1 MSDTTFTLPAI
12 SAVEA
17 LGLARSGAANLVDF
31 RKPAAVAKDGRRAK
45 GALIR
50 DPFTF
55 GHDDPLMAEEHP
67 LIAFCVH
74 GHEVSQFA
82 SALLMVHGRDARYV
96 IGGFEALVAAGIETE
111 AAQ

>member
-1 MSDTTFTLPAI
+1 MSDTPFLLPSV
-12 SAVEA
+12 SAAEA
-17 LGLARSGAANLVDF
+17 LALAQSGEAILIDL
-31 RKPAAVAKDGRRAK
+31 RKPPAVARDGRRAK

-55 GHDDPLMAEEHP
+55 GHDDPLMADERP

-82 SALLMVHGRDARYV
+82 SALLMVHGCDARYV
-96 IGGFEALVAAGIETE
+96 TGGFEALVEAGIETE
-111 AAQ
+111 TAK